1 MLMCAESFAWND
13 ERLDGIL
20 SSMASMKP
28 TGSTG
33 IASLDAILGGGLY
46 PEVYVLA
53 AEPGAGKTTLA
64 LQIADYVACYGS
76 RKVVFL
82 SMEMSVAQLLAKS
95 LSRLSAERRMD
106 GRPLTARESMRMG
119 GDPAR
124 LAVFERA
131 VEAYRIEIAPNAAT
145 IDAKTSVDD
154 VAALYE
160 TGFDPC
166 EPKPVLVVDYLQIM
180 PDGANPS
187 ATDYQHHTANMRGL
201 CEIAKRNRTPVIAI
215 SSKNRQKRG
224 SRSLDALTGS
234 SDIEYGAS
242 VVMFLS
248 VDGESEEAVEDNS
261 NLDARPVTLSVRKN
275 RFGRVGDVP
284 LVFKASENRFFEK
297 VGR

>member
-1 MLMCAESFAWND
+1 MMEGFAWND
-13 ERLDGIL
+13 ERLDAMIAAMSG
-20 SSMASMKP
+20 MKP
-28 TGSTG
+28 VGGTG
-33 IASLDAILGGGLY
+33 IPSLDAILGGGLY

-76 RKVVFL
+76 RKAVFL
-82 SMEMSVAQLLAKS
+82 SMEMGAPQILGKS
-95 LSRLSAERRMD
+95 LSRLTSQRDM
-106 GRPLTARESMRMG
+106 GGLPLTAREVMRMG
-119 GDPAR
+119 DGDQDKLSAI
-124 LAVFERA
+124 ERA
-131 VEAYRIEIAPNAAT
+131 IEAYRLEIAPNVAT
-145 IDAKTSVDD
+145 IDDKASVEE

-160 TGFDPC
+160 AGLDPC

-201 CEIAKRNRTPVIAI
+201 CAISKRHRVPILVI

-224 SRSLDALTGS
+224 SRALDALAGS

-248 VDGESEEAVEDNS
+248 VDGDTEDEAESNAK
-261 NLDARPVTLSVRKN
+261 LDARPVTLSVRKN
-275 RFGRVGDVP
+275 RFGSVGDVP
-284 LVFKASENRFFEK
+284 LVFKASESLFMERALS
-297 VGR
+297 